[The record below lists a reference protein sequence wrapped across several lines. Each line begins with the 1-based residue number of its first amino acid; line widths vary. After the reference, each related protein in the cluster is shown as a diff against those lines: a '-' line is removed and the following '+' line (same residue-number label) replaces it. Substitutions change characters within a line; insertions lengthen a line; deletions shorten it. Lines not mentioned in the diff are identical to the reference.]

1 MRKLI
6 FISILILLI
15 GCGTFQLTTL
25 NHDPLYHIP
34 DSNIQVEVLDTEFDL
49 DIITLNSHR
58 TKTIVGIFKIECLD

>member
-34 DSNIQVEVLDTEFDL
+34 DSNIQVEVLDTEFETVTSFELGVPFEND
-49 DIITLNSHR
+49 DEY
-58 TKTIVGIFKIECLD
+58 KWPK